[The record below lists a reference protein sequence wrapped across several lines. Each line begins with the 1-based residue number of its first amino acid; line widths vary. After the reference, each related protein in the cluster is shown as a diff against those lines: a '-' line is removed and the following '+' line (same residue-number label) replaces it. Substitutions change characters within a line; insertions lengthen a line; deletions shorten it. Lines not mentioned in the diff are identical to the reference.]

1 MEKFLSLCLV
11 VLIHVYVYD
20 RQQRNERV
28 LNVTDMC
35 VYMYNCLFVNE
46 MHDCDVCVPE
56 AIGEYHC
63 NFQLNTFKK

>member
-1 MEKFLSLCLV
+1 M
-11 VLIHVYVYD
+11 LIHVYVYD
-20 RQQRNERV
+20 RQQRNESV

-35 VYMYNCLFVNE
+35 VYMYNCLFVDE

-56 AIGEYHC
+56 AIGEYHY

>member
-1 MEKFLSLCLV
+1 M
-11 VLIHVYVYD
+11 LIHVYVYD

-35 VYMYNCLFVNE
+35 VYMYNCLLVFVNE

-56 AIGEYHC
+56 AIGEYHY